1 MLNQN
6 SSLISEEESKD
17 ERKII
22 VDRLND
28 SDSDDKFLLD

>member
-22 VDRLND
+22 VDWLND